1 MYGPSLLARESECTC
16 LYTTDSVAAHSSAD
30 GQRWTREAARCLLSP
45 PLTPPL
51 APRAGFGFLVMD
63 DGLRLYLPAGA
74 SVAMRG
80 KKWLQCDASRHC
92 MSRLASSVP
101 YSDSVAH
108 RLSLH
113 PAPSWRSVASSRGAD
128 GGCGAHVQPSLP
140 WCRLSDEA
148 YRHLGHRGQPSPHL
162 PLRRAPPAHRVAR
175 SVVFQWEFI
184 FVSHYVHM
192 YIQL

>member
-1 MYGPSLLARESECTC
+1 MLAISTAHPTACAPGGLRLSRYGRWATVVPAGRSERGDAREEMAPVRRLAPLHESPSLL
-16 LYTTDSVAAHSSAD
+16 
-30 GQRWTREAARCLLSP
+30 
-45 PLTPPL
+45 
-51 APRAGFGFLVMD
+51 RAVFIVE
-63 DGLRLYLPAGA
+63 
-74 SVAMRG
+74 
-80 KKWLQCDASRHC
+80 
-92 MSRLASSVP
+92 

-192 YIQL
+192 CIQL